1 VVRELHH
8 GSAEVVMKYVL
19 FSCALALVG
28 CVDST
33 ADIFVTRD
41 AAGRE
46 VQIVVGDRSAQIR
59 AADREVTLAWT
70 DSAATLA
77 AGGTSYA
84 FVRAGTNGWEL
95 QPDDPA
101 FAGDG
106 PMLDAGERAL
116 LQIGVALPWRGA
128 AAAVSGV
135 CETWATWTF
144 GGCERCYDA
153 VNNIAPGYGD
163 SWANTQ
169 NTCSSGALTS
179 SCSKTWCRG
188 GAEEMEMVLAN

>member
-1 VVRELHH
+1 
-8 GSAEVVMKYVL
+8 MKYVL
-19 FSCALALVG
+19 FSFALALVG

-33 ADIFVTRD
+33 ADSLVTRD

-59 AADREVTLAWT
+59 AADRELTLAWT
-70 DSAATLA
+70 DAAGTLA
-77 AGGTSYA
+77 AGATSYV
-84 FVRAGTNGWEL
+84 FVRAGAAGWEL

-101 FAGDG
+101 FAGDAAT
-106 PMLDAGERAL
+106 LDAAESAL
-116 LQIGVALPWRGA
+116 LATGVALPWRA
-128 AAAVSGV
+128 PAAAVAGV
-135 CETWATWTF
+135 CETWSTWTF

-163 SWANTQ
+163 SWSNTQ
-169 NTCSSGALTS
+169 NSCSSGALTS

-188 GAEEMEMVLAN
+188 GAEEMEMALEN